1 MSVPFANAIE
11 TLKRYRYVLLAGT
24 LLSTLAVP
32 QWNAVSDARAKEAM
46 RDGSFVIAQRVDPN
60 DPNQKGKQKGQPDPK
75 GQKGQGQPQ
84 GQPQAQPGQGQPS
97 QGQPSQG
104 QPKQLTN
111 QPAAGTPPTGTQTPA
126 GTPQQQQ
133 QKQFG
138 KQAPGGTPQIGTQT
152 PTGTPQIG
160 TQTPTG
166 TPQQQQRQKQ
176 FGKQVPG
183 GTPAVGTQTPTG
195 TPQIGTQT
203 PTGNPPPQ
211 QPLQKQFGKQAPT
224 GTPPVGTQTPTGTP
238 QIGTQTPTG
247 NPPPQQ
253 PLQKQFG
260 KQAPAGTPQIGT
272 QTPAG
277 TPPQQQQQF
286 GNQPPGTTPQI
297 GGQPP
302 AQPQITINNNTTVRV
317 DQVRTQRQ
325 QVVEPNG
332 RIVIQEPGNRH
343 IIRENGRVIIRNDD
357 NVRFQMFAPNAQVT
371 RRGSENFMVYERPG
385 GFQIIN
391 VTDAN
396 GHLLRR
402 IRRGP
407 DGREYVLIDNRRGP
421 GLGTGLAVG
430 LGVGVVASAVYLSL
444 APPVVTI
451 PRERYIVTAAVAPPA
466 LLYEALDAPPL
477 VAIERPY
484 SLDEIRYN
492 VELRD
497 RVRRIDIDTIT
508 FETGSWEVSPAQYG
522 LLAQIAQAMLRV
534 IERNPDTVF
543 MVEGHTDAVGT
554 NEDNLSLS
562 DRRAESVAVI
572 LTQQFQ
578 IGPEHLVTQGYGEQ
592 HLKIPSDG
600 PNRENRRVAVRNI
613 TRLMQAQNT
622 R

>member
-84 GQPQAQPGQGQPS
+84 GQPQAQPGQQGQPS

-138 KQAPGGTPQIGTQT
+138 KQAPA
-152 PTGTPQIG
+152 GTPQIG

-211 QPLQKQFGKQAPT
+211 QPLQKQFGKQVPV
-224 GTPPVGTQTPTGTP
+224 GTPPVGTQ
-238 QIGTQTPTG
+238 Q
-247 NPPPQQ
+247 
-253 PLQKQFG
+253 
-260 KQAPAGTPQIGT
+260 
-272 QTPAG
+272 
-277 TPPQQQQQF
+277 
-286 GNQPPGTTPQI
+286 
-297 GGQPP
+297 P

-371 RRGSENFMVYERPG
+371 RRGNENFMVYERPG

-451 PRERYIVTAAVAPPA
+451 PRERYIVAAAVAPPA